1 MFFHCC
7 NYTTFFVI
15 LDKCPSYLKDFFM
28 PNIIGF
34 LNEVKEE
41 LAKVAWPSR
50 EQTIR
55 YTILVI
61 LVAVVVGLFLGGL
74 DYILTT
80 LTAFILQK
88 YGQ

>member
-1 MFFHCC
+1 
-7 NYTTFFVI
+7 
-15 LDKCPSYLKDFFM
+15 M

-41 LAKVAWPSR
+41 LGKVAWPSR

-55 YTILVI
+55 YTVLVV

-74 DYILTT
+74 DYILTA
-80 LTAFILQK
+80 LTAFILNQ
-88 YGQ
+88 YER

>member
-1 MFFHCC
+1 
-7 NYTTFFVI
+7 
-15 LDKCPSYLKDFFM
+15 M

-41 LAKVAWPSR
+41 LGKVAWPGR

-55 YTILVI
+55 YTILVV

-74 DYILTT
+74 DYILTA
-80 LTAFILQK
+80 LTAFILNQ
-88 YGQ
+88 YGR